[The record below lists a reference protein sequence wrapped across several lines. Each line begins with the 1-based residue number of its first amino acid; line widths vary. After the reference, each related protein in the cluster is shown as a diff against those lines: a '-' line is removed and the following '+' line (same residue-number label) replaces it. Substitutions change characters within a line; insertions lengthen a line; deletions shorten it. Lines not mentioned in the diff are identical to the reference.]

1 MQLASPVVCLVLLVL
16 TGLVR
21 PAVAGPALDD
31 DKAKPAAAAPAPAK
45 EPSAPSER
53 TERSDAGD
61 ASDAAAPDCS
71 KPGDPRCAAVGTG
84 SSGEVEYGVG
94 VRLRSVWVPRSVLE
108 LFVTRSAGG
117 AHNYGV
123 GVDLTRRRGST
134 ELQLGL
140 EFEHVNV
147 GQGVWINK
155 GDNVAMGDEA
165 DYVLGP
171 DASTGSGNQFG
182 WFTLEFSFFNH
193 ADLTPWLSV
202 RYGAGLG
209 LGVLIGELDH
219 YNIICAPGATN
230 SSPEPGC
237 VPRERF
243 NGTGMYSE
251 GQETLVKYDLG
262 TPVFPVVNA
271 IIGLQLK
278 PTDHTTINL
287 EGGIRTLPFV
297 GVSSSIFL

>member
-1 MQLASPVVCLVLLVL
+1 MQLASPAVCLVLLML

-21 PAVAGPALDD
+21 PAAAGPALDD
-31 DKAKPAAAAPAPAK
+31 DKARPPAAAPAPAK
-45 EPSAPSER
+45 DPGESSAPS
-53 TERSDAGD
+53 
-61 ASDAAAPDCS
+61 DAAEPDCS
-71 KPGDPRCAAVGTG
+71 KPGDPRCAAAGTG
-84 SSGEVEYGVG
+84 ASSGGEVEYGVG
-94 VRLRSVWVPRSVLE
+94 VRLRSVWVPRSVLQ
-108 LFVTRSAGG
+108 LFVTRAAAG
-117 AHNYGV
+117 AHDYGV

-134 ELQLGL
+134 ELQLGF

-171 DASTGSGNQFG
+171 DQSTGSGNQFG

-193 ADLTPWLSV
+193 ADLTPWLAV

-219 YNIICAPGATN
+219 YNILCAPGATN
-230 SSPEPGC
+230 ASPEPGC
-237 VPRERF
+237 VPPRF
-243 NGTGMYSE
+243 QGTGTYSE

-271 IIGLQLK
+271 VVGLQFK
-278 PTDHTTINL
+278 PTEHTTINL
-287 EGGIRTLPFV
+287 EGGIRTLPFI
-297 GVSSSIFL
+297 GVSSSMFF

>member
-1 MQLASPVVCLVLLVL
+1 MPFASPLVCLVLLVGM
-16 TGLVR
+16 GLVR
-21 PAVAGPALDD
+21 PAAAGPALDD
-31 DKAKPAAAAPAPAK
+31 DKARPPAPAAVPAK
-45 EPSAPSER
+45 EPGARSAPADSPE
-53 TERSDAGD
+53 TE
-61 ASDAAAPDCS
+61 PDCT
-71 KPGDPRCAAVGTG
+71 KPGDPRCAAAGPGVAADA
-84 SSGEVEYGVG
+84 EVEYGVG
-94 VRLRSVWVPRSVLE
+94 VRLRSVWLPRSVLQ
-108 LFVTRSAGG
+108 LFVTRAAGG

-123 GVDLTRRRGST
+123 GVDLSRRRGTT
-134 ELQLGL
+134 ELQLGF
-140 EFEHVNV
+140 EFEHINV

-171 DASTGSGNQFG
+171 DRSTGSGNQFG
-182 WFTLEFSFFNH
+182 WFTLEFNFFNH
-193 ADLTPWLSV
+193 AELTPWLSV

-219 YNIICAPGATN
+219 YNIICAMGATN
-230 SSPEPGC
+230 ASPEPGC
-237 VPRERF
+237 VPRNRF
-243 NGTGMYSE
+243 NGTGTYSE

-271 IIGLQLK
+271 VVGLQLK

-297 GVSSSIFL
+297 GVSSSFFF

>member
-1 MQLASPVVCLVLLVL
+1 MPFASPVVCLVLLTL
-16 TGLVR
+16 MAAVR
-21 PAVAGPALDD
+21 PAAAGPALDD
-31 DKAKPAAAAPAPAK
+31 DKARPPTAPAPAK
-45 EPSAPSER
+45 EPSAPSPSRADSPE
-53 TERSDAGD
+53 TE
-61 ASDAAAPDCS
+61 PDCS
-71 KPGDPRCAAVGTG
+71 KPGDPRCAAAGIATAAG
-84 SSGEVEYGVG
+84 GDVEYGVG
-94 VRLRSVWVPRSVLE
+94 VRLRSVWLPRSVLQ
-108 LFVTRSAGG
+108 LFVTRAAGG

-123 GVDLTRRRGST
+123 GVDLSRRRGTT
-134 ELQLGL
+134 ELQLGF
-140 EFEHVNV
+140 EFEHINV

-171 DASTGSGNQFG
+171 DSSTGSGNQFG

-193 ADLTPWLSV
+193 AEITPWLSV

-230 SSPEPGC
+230 TSPEPGC
-237 VPRERF
+237 VPPRF
-243 NGTGMYSE
+243 LGTGMYSE
-251 GQETLVKYDLG
+251 NNQETLVKYDLG

-271 IIGLQLK
+271 VVGLQLK

-297 GVSSSIFL
+297 GVSSAFFF

>member
-1 MQLASPVVCLVLLVL
+1 MPFASPLVCLVLLVVM
-16 TGLVR
+16 GLVR
-21 PAVAGPALDD
+21 PAAAGPALDD
-31 DKAKPAAAAPAPAK
+31 DKAKPPAAPVPAK
-45 EPSAPSER
+45 EPSARSAPADSPE
-53 TERSDAGD
+53 TE
-61 ASDAAAPDCS
+61 PDCS

-84 SSGEVEYGVG
+84 AASGGEIEYGVG
-94 VRLRSVWVPRSVLE
+94 VRLRSVWLPKSVLQ
-108 LFVTRSAGG
+108 LFVTRAAAG

-123 GVDLTRRRGST
+123 GVDLSRRHGTT
-134 ELQLGL
+134 ELQLGF
-140 EFEHVNV
+140 EFEHINV

-171 DASTGSGNQFG
+171 DRSTGSGNQFG
-182 WFTLEFSFFNH
+182 WFTLEFNFFNH
-193 ADLTPWLSV
+193 AEITPWLSV

-219 YNIICAPGATN
+219 YNIICAMGATN
-230 SSPEPGC
+230 ASPEPGC
-237 VPRERF
+237 VPMRF
-243 NGTGMYSE
+243 AGGTGVYSE

-271 IIGLQLK
+271 IVGLQLK

-297 GVSSSIFL
+297 GVSSSFFF

>member
-1 MQLASPVVCLVLLVL
+1 MPFASPVVCLVLLTL
-16 TGLVR
+16 MAAVR
-21 PAVAGPALDD
+21 PAAAGPALDD
-31 DKAKPAAAAPAPAK
+31 DKARPPTAPAPAK
-45 EPSAPSER
+45 EPSAPSPSRADSPE
-53 TERSDAGD
+53 TE
-61 ASDAAAPDCS
+61 PDCS
-71 KPGDPRCAAVGTG
+71 KPGDPRCAAAGIATAAG
-84 SSGEVEYGVG
+84 GDVEYGVG
-94 VRLRSVWVPRSVLE
+94 VRLRSVWLPRSVLQ
-108 LFVTRSAGG
+108 LFVTRAAAG

-123 GVDLTRRRGST
+123 GVDLSRRRGTT
-134 ELQLGL
+134 ELQLGV
-140 EFEHVNV
+140 EFEHINV

-171 DASTGSGNQFG
+171 DSSTGSGNQFG

-193 ADLTPWLSV
+193 AEITPWLSV

-230 SSPEPGC
+230 TSPEPGC
-237 VPRERF
+237 VPPRF
-243 NGTGMYSE
+243 QGTGMYSE
-251 GQETLVKYDLG
+251 GVETLVKYDLG

-271 IIGLQLK
+271 VIGLQLK

-297 GVSSSIFL
+297 GVSSSFFF

>member
-1 MQLASPVVCLVLLVL
+1 MQFASPLVCLVLLVV

-21 PAVAGPALDD
+21 PAAAGPALDD
-31 DKAKPAAAAPAPAK
+31 DKAKPPSTAPAPAK
-45 EPSAPSER
+45 EPSAPSAPADSAEP
-53 TERSDAGD
+53 E
-61 ASDAAAPDCS
+61 PDCS
-71 KPGDPRCAAVGTG
+71 KPGDPRCASTGTAAV
-84 SSGEVEYGVG
+84 SGGEIEYGVG
-94 VRLRSVWVPRSVLE
+94 VRLRSVWVPKSVLE
-108 LFVTRSAGG
+108 LFVTRAAGG

-123 GVDLTRRRGST
+123 GVDLTRRRGTT
-134 ELQLGL
+134 ELQLGF

-155 GDNVAMGDEA
+155 GDDVAMGDEA

-171 DASTGSGNQFG
+171 DRSTGSGNQFG

-193 ADLTPWLSV
+193 AEITPWLSV

-230 SSPEPGC
+230 ALPEPGC
-237 VPRERF
+237 VPPRF
-243 NGTGMYSE
+243 QGTGMYSE

-271 IIGLQLK
+271 IVGLQLK

-297 GVSSSIFL
+297 GVSSSFFF

>member
-1 MQLASPVVCLVLLVL
+1 MRFVSPALCLVLLVG
-16 TGLVR
+16 TGLPR

-31 DKAKPAAAAPAPAK
+31 DKAKPTTAPVPAK
-45 EPSAPSER
+45 EPSAPSAEP
-53 TERSDAGD
+53 EEPE
-61 ASDAAAPDCS
+61 PDCS
-71 KPGDPRCAAVGTG
+71 KPGDPRCAGLGVAAA
-84 SSGEVEYGVG
+84 SGEEVEYGVG

-117 AHNYGV
+117 AHNYGL
-123 GVDLTRRRGST
+123 GVDLTRRHGST
-134 ELQLGL
+134 ELQLGF
-140 EFEHVNV
+140 EFEHINI

-171 DASTGSGNQFG
+171 DSSTGSGNQFG

-193 ADLTPWLSV
+193 AELTPWLSF

-209 LGVLIGELDH
+209 LGVLIGEIDH

-230 SSPEPGC
+230 ATPAPGC
-237 VPRERF
+237 VPDRF
-243 NGTGMYSE
+243 AGTGKYSE
-251 GQETLVKYDLG
+251 GPETLVKYDLG

-271 IIGLQLK
+271 ILGLQFK
-278 PTDHTTINL
+278 PTPRATINL
-287 EGGIRTLPFV
+287 EGGIRTMPFV
-297 GVSSSIFL
+297 GVSSSVFF

>member
-1 MQLASPVVCLVLLVL
+1 MPFASPLVCLVLLVVM
-16 TGLVR
+16 GLVR
-21 PAVAGPALDD
+21 PAAAGPALDD
-31 DKAKPAAAAPAPAK
+31 DKAKPPAAPVPAK
-45 EPSAPSER
+45 EPSARSAPADSPE
-53 TERSDAGD
+53 TE
-61 ASDAAAPDCS
+61 PDCS

-84 SSGEVEYGVG
+84 AASGGEIEYGVG
-94 VRLRSVWVPRSVLE
+94 VRLRSVWLPKSVLQ
-108 LFVTRSAGG
+108 LFVTRAAAG

-123 GVDLTRRRGST
+123 GVDLSRRHGTT
-134 ELQLGL
+134 ELQLGF
-140 EFEHVNV
+140 EFEHINV

-171 DASTGSGNQFG
+171 DRSTGSGNQFG
-182 WFTLEFSFFNH
+182 WFTLEFNFFNH
-193 ADLTPWLSV
+193 AEITPWLSV

-219 YNIICAPGATN
+219 YNIICAAGATN
-230 SSPEPGC
+230 TSPEPGC
-237 VPRERF
+237 VPMRF
-243 NGTGMYSE
+243 AGGTGVYSE

-271 IIGLQLK
+271 VVGLQLK

-297 GVSSSIFL
+297 GVSSSFFF